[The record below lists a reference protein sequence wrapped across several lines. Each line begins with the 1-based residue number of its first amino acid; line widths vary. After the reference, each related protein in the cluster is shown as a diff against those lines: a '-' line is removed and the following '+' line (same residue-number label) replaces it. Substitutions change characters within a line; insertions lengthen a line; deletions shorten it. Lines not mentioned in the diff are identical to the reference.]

1 MLTRIVKM
9 TFVPEKVP
17 AFLEIFAASRDKIRN
32 SEGCTHL
39 ELLRDAHEPNVIYTL
54 SRWENDA
61 SLQRYRNSEVFKSTW
76 SKTRVLFEER
86 AVVFSMS
93 ELPH

>member
-1 MLTRIVKM
+1 MTRIVKM
-9 TFVPEKVP
+9 TFVPEKIP

-32 SEGCTHL
+32 FEGCTHL
-39 ELLRDAHEPNVIYTL
+39 ELLRDAHEPNIIYTL

-93 ELPH
+93 ELNN